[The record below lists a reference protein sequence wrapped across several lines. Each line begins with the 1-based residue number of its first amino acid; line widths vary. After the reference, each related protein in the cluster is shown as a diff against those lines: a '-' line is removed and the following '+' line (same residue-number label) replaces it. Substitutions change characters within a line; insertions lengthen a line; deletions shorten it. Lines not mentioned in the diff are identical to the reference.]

1 MIFLFHPNGSCDQLQ
16 FCPLGG
22 AKFTQIT
29 SECQKQR
36 HLLAEVCIFLAR
48 PLVAANYGHTEI
60 VRILAPMAIDPNAP
74 AAAFDGATPILRA
87 VQKGNTEIV
96 RILIPYT
103 KNPNAPDH
111 DGRTPYQ
118 LAESLGNREIVQ
130 MLEPFCSESSLLC
143 NK

>member
-36 HLLAEVCIFLAR
+36 HLLAEVCIFLGR
-48 PLVAANYGHTEI
+48 PLVAANYGH
-60 VRILAPMAIDPNAP
+60 
-74 AAAFDGATPILRA
+74 
-87 VQKGNTEIV
+87 TEIV